1 MEIQKSTINLINSM
15 TMNEKRHFKIFFQKH
30 NFGTQNKNTILFDI
44 INKYSTINEELIKKH
59 FKNYDYSSKNISYD
73 INYLN
78 KLILKALNDFHS
90 EKTINIRIK
99 DNLKSIE
106 ILFYKGLYDEC
117 LKLIK
122 KTKKIS
128 LKNENEYLTLDI
140 LNWEKKCVGY
150 SSGFFA
156 AQSINEQIDDY
167 FELIIENRKITDLY
181 YESYS
186 LKNSV
191 GKNAIQKIIEQF
203 DVLLSHK
210 LIANLNLNN
219 ASIQSNIFYNL
230 IYANYFHVKKD
241 KEKEL
246 HYLEKTIMI
255 FNANDYY
262 KKENPLD
269 YISVFNRLIDI
280 YKKTNDTLF
289 YKKIIELRNFENI
302 LDFQKDVSLERI
314 FLHTYQAELEYLM
327 YNDNKEKALK
337 IMEEL
342 IPKINSNKFNIE
354 PYYFIG
360 LFYQFSCIYLTN
372 KNLSKSLKYINI
384 ILNEYKLKDR
394 PNSFIKA
401 EILNIIIHY
410 SLKNYKLV
418 IYNLDNYHKKYKR
431 SFKLNYIEK
440 LLLKSI
446 SKISENPFSTNEK
459 NEFKSL
465 LLKINSKNNIEKST
479 SNKVYLN
486 FISNKINT
494 N

>member
-1 MEIQKSTINLINSM
+1 
-15 TMNEKRHFKIFFQKH
+15 
-30 NFGTQNKNTILFDI
+30 
-44 INKYSTINEELIKKH
+44 
-59 FKNYDYSSKNISYD
+59 
-73 INYLN
+73 
-78 KLILKALNDFHS
+78 
-90 EKTINIRIK
+90 
-99 DNLKSIE
+99 
-106 ILFYKGLYDEC
+106 
-117 LKLIK
+117 
-122 KTKKIS
+122 
-128 LKNENEYLTLDI
+128 
-140 LNWEKKCVGY
+140 
-150 SSGFFA
+150 
-156 AQSINEQIDDY
+156 
-167 FELIIENRKITDLY
+167 
-181 YESYS
+181 
-186 LKNSV
+186 
-191 GKNAIQKIIEQF
+191 
-203 DVLLSHK
+203 
-210 LIANLNLNN
+210 
-219 ASIQSNIFYNL
+219 
-230 IYANYFHVKKD
+230 
-241 KEKEL
+241 
-246 HYLEKTIMI
+246 
-255 FNANDYY
+255 
-262 KKENPLD
+262 
-269 YISVFNRLIDI
+269 
-280 YKKTNDTLF
+280 
-289 YKKIIELRNFENI
+289 
-302 LDFQKDVSLERI
+302 
-314 FLHTYQAELEYLM
+314 M